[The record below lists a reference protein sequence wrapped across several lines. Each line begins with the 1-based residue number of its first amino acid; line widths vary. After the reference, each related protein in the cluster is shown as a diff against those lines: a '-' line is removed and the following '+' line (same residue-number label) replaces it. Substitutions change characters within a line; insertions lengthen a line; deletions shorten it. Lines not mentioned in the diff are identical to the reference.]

1 VSINKT
7 LKQSERRL
15 RATSF
20 TDHWF
25 SVATVKFNS
34 LHLTGD
40 YQDTTAKNRRN
51 QICKMGKSY
60 CRLLIFKD
68 EFV

>member
-20 TDHWF
+20 SDHWF

-40 YQDTTAKNRRN
+40 YQDTTAKNDGTKFAKWASR
-51 QICKMGKSY
+51 IAAK
-60 CRLLIFKD
+60 
-68 EFV
+68 

>member
-1 VSINKT
+1 MGPALLLSVLDCLCLVSVNET

-20 TDHWF
+20 SDHWF

-40 YQDTTAKNRRN
+40 YQDTTAKNHGT
-51 QICKMGKSY
+51 KFAK
-60 CRLLIFKD
+60 
-68 EFV
+68 